1 MPERAPTGGRLV
13 GKVIWYPVSPT
24 EVGDEAVASRGAP
37 GVKLLILNSKGIEVN
52 SVVTDEKGRY
62 RITLPSGIYRI
73 EIALPSRDG
82 FTKDLPKSVTITE
95 GEESRLDIRIDTG
108 IR

>member
-1 MPERAPTGGRLV
+1 MSERAPTGGSLV

-24 EVGDEAVASRGAP
+24 EVGDESAASRDAP
-37 GVKLLILNSKGIEVN
+37 GVKLLILNAQGIEVN

-62 RITLPSGIYRI
+62 RITLPQGIYRI
-73 EIALPSRDG
+73 EMALHPGDG

-95 GEESRLDIRIDTG
+95 GEESRLDIRLDTG